1 VTYRQQEFFRIGY
14 YVYNNYV
21 EPELLE
27 NPPDQVILDKV
38 VRNILIDKPRITKFD
53 IKWGDEPEKDELN
66 EGRENIEQE
75 ESTQTGMLEETS
87 VPDNH
92 MFMNSEGGFFGN
104 NPFLATT
111 GQNEGFS
118 FMS

>member
-1 VTYRQQEFFRIGY
+1 M
-14 YVYNNYV
+14 

-27 NPPDQVILDKV
+27 SPPDQVILDKV
-38 VRNILIDKPRITKFD
+38 VRNILIDKPRITKFE
-53 IKWGDEPEKDELN
+53 IKWGDEPEKE

-75 ESTQTGMLEETS
+75 ESTQTGMMEETS

-92 MFMNSEGGFFGN
+92 MFMSNGEGFFGN
-104 NPFLATT
+104 NPFLATN